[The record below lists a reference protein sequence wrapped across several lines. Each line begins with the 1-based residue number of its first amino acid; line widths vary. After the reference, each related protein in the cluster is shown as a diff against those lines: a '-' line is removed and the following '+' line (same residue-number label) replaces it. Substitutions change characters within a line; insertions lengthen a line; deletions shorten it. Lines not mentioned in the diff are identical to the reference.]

1 MTKKRIDVPIAC
13 TLDATDAGRQ
23 LEEWQQLQPLA
34 SVVVPVEGG
43 VRMTLPGSLEG
54 QIRDLAE
61 RESTCCAF
69 LTIVVEPHDDAD
81 AVMLEITSP
90 NPDAA
95 PVIAALAGIE
105 SP

>member
-1 MTKKRIDVPIAC
+1 MTRKRIDVPIAC
-13 TLDATDAGRQ
+13 TLAATDAGRQ
-23 LEEWQQLQPLA
+23 LVEWQQLQPLA
-34 SVVVPVEGG
+34 SAVVPVEGG

-69 LTIVVEPHDDAD
+69 LTIGVRRHEAAD
-81 AVMLEITSP
+81 TVTLEITSP

-95 PVIAALAGIE
+95 PVIAALAGIAV
-105 SP
+105 P